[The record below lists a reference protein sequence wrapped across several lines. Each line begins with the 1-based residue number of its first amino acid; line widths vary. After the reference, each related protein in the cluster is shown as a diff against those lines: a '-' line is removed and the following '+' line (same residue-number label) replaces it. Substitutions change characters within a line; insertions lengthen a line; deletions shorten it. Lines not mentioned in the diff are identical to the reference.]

1 MNRPHYLRHP
11 DGSRIRV
18 QPGNRCDSQRDPSA
32 VYESDLREMEAERI
46 QTGPWQAKA
55 DVLDT
60 YIDEPF
66 AKLVAFVCTHHAEFG
81 ALPGFDKDE
90 TFVGLAEE
98 ASKRLDAQIEEHLR
112 STWGRQPYEPGH
124 YDIAEGD

>member
-1 MNRPHYLRHP
+1 MNHPHYIRFP

-18 QPGNRCDSQRDPSA
+18 EPGSYQPGSDPTQ
-32 VYESDLREMEAERI
+32 VYEGDLRDMRIEEI

-66 AKLVAFVCTHHAEFG
+66 AKLVAFVCTHYAEFG
-81 ALPGFDKDE
+81 ALPGFDKGMDE
-90 TFVGLAEE
+90 TFTGLAEE
-98 ASKRLDAQIEEHLR
+98 AAKRLDAQIEEHLR
-112 STWGRQPYEPGH
+112 STWGRREYEPH
-124 YDIAEGD
+124 YCEEE